1 MEYFRRCKENLMLMT
16 SPSSNHRNGDH
27 QCQLKGKRIMW
38 ICGEKKLVRCSVL
51 FSGQNEAVFR
61 LHMDEWQLF
70 YFLIGKSWIFHKL
83 ECIYNRTQY
92 FSPSPKLYAT
102 TISAIAQ
109 LLPPFGLLSWW
120 TGGWVG
126 EVLRWWTA
134 GWVGEM
140 VRWWAG
146 EYSAAGGRMVGA
158 RKVEP
163 GKPLSTCS
171 SGESTTNFFMH
182 WTCH

>member
-1 MEYFRRCKENLMLMT
+1 MLMT

-38 ICGEKKLVRCSVL
+38 ICGEKNQGRCSVL

-92 FSPSPKLYAT
+92 FSPSPKLYAI

-109 LLPPFGLLSWW
+109 LFPPSGLLSWC

-126 EVLRWWTA
+126 EVL
-134 GWVGEM
+134 
-140 VRWWAG
+140 RWWAG